1 MRVLYIAE
9 AFGGG
14 LFEITRIQ
22 AEGLAAHGHEAAI
35 AYGVRPETPADVRSR
50 VASAVEIFPTA
61 WTDRSASAQAR
72 AARQIRRLIK
82 TFAPDIVHLQ
92 SSFAGFVGA
101 AAVPAGMPTVYTPQ
115 GYSFAMASIPPARR
129 LAYRMVEA
137 VVARRVDVVGAC
149 SYAEALQAR
158 TVGAKRVVVVEN
170 GIPEL
175 DPSPIAEPRPHER
188 LANRVIAVGRAGD
201 QRRPEACARILSS
214 LGDVADV
221 AWIGDGKPGSSGLR
235 ALDEAGIPV
244 SGWLDRSAIMAEL
257 ERATVYLHW
266 TGWDGLPLSILEAL
280 AHDVIVIAS
289 DIGPNREVLGPAQ
302 VCGSEENATALIRR
316 VLEDASLRT
325 EFGASQRARRSFYAA
340 ARMTDDWERLYT
352 RLLEHGPDAFSRDL
366 RREEG

>member
-1 MRVLYIAE
+1 MRVLFIAE

-14 LFEITRIQ
+14 LFEIIRIQ
-22 AEGLAAHGHEAAI
+22 AEGLAARGHSTAI

-50 VASAVEIFPTA
+50 IGSAVEVFPPA
-61 WTDRSASAQAR
+61 WTDRSVGAQAR
-72 AARQIRRLIK
+72 AARQIRRMIK
-82 TFAPDIVHLQ
+82 TFAPDVVHLQ
-92 SSFAGFVGA
+92 SSFAGVVGE

-115 GYSFAMASIPPARR
+115 GYSFAMASAATTRR

-137 VVARRVDVVGAC
+137 VVAQRVDVVAAC

-158 TVGAKRVVVVEN
+158 TVGATRVVVVEN

-175 DPSPIAEPRPHER
+175 DPAAIATLRPDQR
-188 LANRVIAVGRAGD
+188 VPNRVIAVGRAGD
-201 QRRPEACARILSS
+201 QRRPEACARMLSS

-221 AWIGDGKPGSSGLR
+221 AWIGGGSPGSPGLR

-244 SGWLDRSAIMAEL
+244 TGWLDRSEIMLEL
-257 ERATVYLHW
+257 QRATVYLHW

-302 VCGSEENATALIRR
+302 VCGSEAHAASLIRG
-316 VLEDASLRT
+316 LLHDASLRA
-325 EFGASQRARRSFYAA
+325 EFAESQRVRRGFYAA
-340 ARMTDDWERLYT
+340 GRMTEDLERLYI
-352 RLLEHGPDAFSRDL
+352 RLLEHGPDTFSRDL
-366 RREEG
+366 RREAR